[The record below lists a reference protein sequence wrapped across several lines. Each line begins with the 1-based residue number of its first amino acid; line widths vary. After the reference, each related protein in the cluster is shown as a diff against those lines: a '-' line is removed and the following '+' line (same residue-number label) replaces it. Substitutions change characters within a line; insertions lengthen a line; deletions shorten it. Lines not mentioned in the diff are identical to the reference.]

1 MTAEVIVAFAAASFA
16 LSAIPGPNVVYI
28 ITRGI
33 SQGRSAALLST
44 VGVEAG
50 MLVHITAA
58 AVGLSALITR
68 TAVTFTVVK
77 FAGAA
82 YLLYLAYRALRGGTQ
97 EDDEAAG
104 RVVQVRSARR
114 LVVQGFTV
122 SALNPKVAIFFLA
135 FLPQFVQPEGGSV
148 LAQTLTL
155 GLLFLLVAT
164 LVDSSYALASATAGR
179 GLARFLDR
187 HERARRV
194 GEAVVY
200 AGLGVTVL
208 ATGTAND

>member
-1 MTAEVIVAFAAASFA
+1 MTAEVVVAFAAASFA

-33 SQGRSAALLST
+33 AQGRRAALLST
-44 VGVEAG
+44 IGVEAG

-58 AVGLSALITR
+58 ALGLSALVTR

-82 YLLYLAYRALRGGTQ
+82 YLVYLAYRALRGGT
-97 EDDEAAG
+97 EVEDEAAG
-104 RVVQVRSARR
+104 RLVQVRSSRR
-114 LVVQGFTV
+114 LLVQGFAV

-135 FLPQFVQPEGGSV
+135 FLPQFVRSGAGPV
-148 LAQTLTL
+148 LTQTLTL

-164 LVDSSYALASATAGR
+164 VVDSTYALASASASR

-208 ATGTAND
+208 ATGAATD